1 MLFRS
6 VDWKAEVWV
15 NNIKVGS
22 HTGGY
27 THFSFNITAALQPQ
41 NNVLTVRV
49 WDPTDDSTQPIG
61 KQTNNPQGI

>member
-1 MLFRS
+1 M
-6 VDWKAEVWV
+6 

-27 THFSFNITAALQPQ
+27 TPFSFNITAALQPQ

-61 KQTNNPQGI
+61 KQINNPQGI